1 LFYWN
6 GFLPLNLLR
15 TLFSIKPRQIAKLQI
30 FILGISISHTG
41 EPATRNEAPMIV
53 LAPHS
58 QGSKSVERWS
68 DYFGG
73 L

>member
-1 LFYWN
+1 MAPDLFN
-6 GFLPLNLLR
+6 QNCF
-15 TLFSIKPRQIAKLQI
+15 TIAKLQI